1 MWFTSRCTLPGR
13 AHGRLQRCP
22 TTCRQAEKKARLHRV
37 EIVQRDIADR
47 INARLLDNT
56 TEVLVEELYKGKWKG
71 RTRTNKLVFFE
82 DKRNWLGRLANVR
95 ITKTSPW
102 SLQAEVVGGEKP
114 ASPRLHPI
122 ALPMAAVG

>member
-1 MWFTSRCTLPGR
+1 M
-13 AHGRLQRCP
+13 
-22 TTCRQAEKKARLHRV
+22 TCRRRRRKPDCTGSRSC
-37 EIVQRDIADR
+37 QRDIADR

-82 DKRNWLGRLANVR
+82 DKRNWLGRLAKVR

-102 SLQAEVVGGEKP
+102 SMQAEVIGGEQP
-114 ASPRLHPI
+114 AVPRPHPI
-122 ALPMAAVG
+122 SLPMAAVG